1 MFCIIALHPQRRLEC
16 EDNNQQLIFTITD
29 VIGLPEVHHPFI
41 LEEYIHCSTYSTS
54 YRTYI
59 CHVVQYRWSL
69 PSRQA
74 DKKSM
79 TLTLLVIVSKLNILT
94 CSASCLSPSNR
105 YMQHSAGGRQLM
117 FAAVTGVSVTILSTD
132 VSFCV
137 EKWVEGLQHIQNDI

>member
-16 EDNNQQLIFTITD
+16 EDNNQQLIFTVTD
-29 VIGLPEVHHPFI
+29 VIGLPEVHHPFL

-79 TLTLLVIVSKLNILT
+79 TLTLLVIVSKLNILAVPVAYLLVIAICNT
-94 CSASCLSPSNR
+94 V
-105 YMQHSAGGRQLM
+105 QGGRQLM
-117 FAAVTGVSVTILSTD
+117 YAAVTGVSVTILSTD

-137 EKWVEGLQHIQNDI
+137 EK